1 LGANPPFY
9 SHATGFTPLQ
19 VREAIDRIDTFIEE
33 NGPFDGILGFSLGAS
48 LAMTYILHKQRTK
61 PDVKPPF
68 YFATLFSPIFVVSSD
83 DACYEGI
90 ISRLLDDEHT
100 EFRSAFPKEDFLS
113 TLNTEDE
120 KGFAKYMGVVLS
132 MNTSVGH
139 VLPEK
144 STPTRFFEDS
154 EGLKVENVPRMLH
167 PDLSRERV
175 GIPTVVVT
183 GAKEAGAIAEQSHV
197 AQGLCRASLKWKN
210 QHDGGHDV
218 PFKRSDVQAIVLSM
232 MEAAEE
238 GRELSSLYDY
248 EATAN
253 L

>member
-1 LGANPPFY
+1 
-9 SHATGFTPLQ
+9 
-19 VREAIDRIDTFIEE
+19 
-33 NGPFDGILGFSLGAS
+33 
-48 LAMTYILHKQRTK
+48 
-61 PDVKPPF
+61 
-68 YFATLFSPIFVVSSD
+68 
-83 DACYEGI
+83 
-90 ISRLLDDEHT
+90 
-100 EFRSAFPKEDFLS
+100 
-113 TLNTEDE
+113 
-120 KGFAKYMGVVLS
+120 
-132 MNTSVGH
+132 
-139 VLPEK
+139 
-144 STPTRFFEDS
+144 
-154 EGLKVENVPRMLH
+154 MLH
-167 PDLSRERV
+167 PDWSRERV